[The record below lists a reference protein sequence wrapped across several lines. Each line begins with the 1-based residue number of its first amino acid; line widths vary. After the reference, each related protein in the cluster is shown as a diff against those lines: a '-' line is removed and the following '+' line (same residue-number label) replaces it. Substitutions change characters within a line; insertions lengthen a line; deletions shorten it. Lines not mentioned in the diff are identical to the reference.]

1 MNAVRPIFVLSL
13 YTLIFNLRNLR
24 NLRINAFDIFSLSFL
39 LNRIKSIRLRI
50 KMKDQRLEPEKRK
63 ILIRDQPGKK
73 EKPTV
78 ESLERLRQ
86 KAEEKGWIKKKAH
99 SS

>member
-1 MNAVRPIFVLSL
+1 
-13 YTLIFNLRNLR
+13 
-24 NLRINAFDIFSLSFL
+24 
-39 LNRIKSIRLRI
+39 
-50 KMKDQRLEPEKRK
+50 MKEQRLEPEKRK
-63 ILIRDQPGKK
+63 ILIRDQPGKR

-78 ESLERLRQ
+78 DSLERLRQ